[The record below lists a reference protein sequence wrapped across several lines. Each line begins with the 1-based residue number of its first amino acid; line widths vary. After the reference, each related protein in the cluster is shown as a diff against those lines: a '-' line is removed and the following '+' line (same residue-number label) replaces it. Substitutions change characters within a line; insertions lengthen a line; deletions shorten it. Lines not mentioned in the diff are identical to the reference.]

1 MRQRPGRRLP
11 GLPCL
16 LVFLGFAV
24 LGGPAAA
31 AIELPQSD
39 GSVLTLDEPAR
50 RVITLAPSLTEIAY
64 AAGAGAALV
73 ATVGFSDYP
82 AAAGLLP
89 RIGDAFRFDLER
101 ILALQPD
108 LVMAWTSGNPAQAVQ
123 KLEALGLKVWRI
135 ELSRPEDIAAL
146 LRHTARA
153 TGVADNGAAA
163 QLESKLA
170 ALAKPYQGLP
180 PVRYFYQVAERPL
193 FTLNG
198 AHIVSQ
204 GLRRCGAVNVFADE
218 PVLAPQVSREA
229 VLAADPDVLLAPRL
243 DETDQP
249 LAQWLEWPHMAAVKN
264 DALVYVPADTIS
276 RATPRMLDSLELA
289 CKLLHQFRHPG
300 NRTGEQP

>member
-1 MRQRPGRRLP
+1 MRQRPGLRLQ
-11 GLPCL
+11 CL
-16 LVFLGFAV
+16 LNLLV
-24 LGGPAAA
+24 LLSGSAAA

-39 GSVLTLDEPAR
+39 GSVLTLDAPAR
-50 RVITLAPSLTEIAY
+50 RVITLAPSLAEIAY
-64 AAGAGAALV
+64 AAGAGQALV
-73 ATVGFSDYP
+73 ATVEFSDHP
-82 AAAGLLP
+82 EAAGRLP

-101 ILALQPD
+101 ILALKPD

-123 KLEALGLKVWRI
+123 KLEALGLKVWRT

-153 TGVADNGAAA
+153 TGIADNGAAA

-170 ALAKPYQGLP
+170 ALAEPYQGQP

-204 GLRRCGAVNVFADE
+204 GLSRCGAVNVFADE
-218 PVLAPQVSREA
+218 AVLAPQVSREA

-243 DETDQP
+243 DRTDEP
-249 LAQWLEWPHMAAVKN
+249 LAQWLEWPHMAAVKSG
-264 DALVYVPADTIS
+264 ALVYLPADAIS

-300 NRTGEQP
+300 NRSGEEP